1 MKRDPKVLL
10 WDAQQAVEAIVTM
23 LAGKTFEQF
32 DADVVLHSA
41 VERKFTIVGEALSQ
55 LARVDAQLAAS
66 IPQLSEIVAFRNFLI
81 HGYAV
86 INRKRVWE
94 IVADDLP
101 GLRATLNK
109 LLADN

>member
-1 MKRDPKVLL
+1 
-10 WDAQQAVEAIVTM
+10 
-23 LAGKTFEQF
+23 
-32 DADVVLHSA
+32 
-41 VERKFTIVGEALSQ
+41 